1 MQVINCRRGERG
13 RWKGQ
18 GTAGAAALYCARI
31 VARSEIPRSPQPTL
45 PPKLRRL
52 LPRPFSRGE
61 GWGEGLPGV
70 VYSAVLAVPVAIVTL
85 FPASQAIAREKAGHN
100 EMRICHAGHTRG
112 LAFGAR
118 TRKNQTGVRL
128 CSCASG
134 ELGSACSTG
143 TVQTTSMGWGLAK
156 ASRALRTSA
165 PQSRSRL
172 NTSTKVISGTPNR
185 RR

>member
-1 MQVINCRRGERG
+1 MERPRHSGSGRTVLRENCCAFGNTEESAAYATPKAAEASPSPLQQGRGLGRG
-13 RWKGQ
+13 
-18 GTAGAAALYCARI
+18 
-31 VARSEIPRSPQPTL
+31 VARC
-45 PPKLRRL
+45 RL
-52 LPRPFSRGE
+52 FRGL
-61 GWGEGLPGV
+61 GSTSCNSDAFPGV
-70 VYSAVLAVPVAIVTL
+70 PSDCQGE
-85 FPASQAIAREKAGHN
+85 SGGRN

-118 TRKNQTGVRL
+118 TRQNQTGVRL